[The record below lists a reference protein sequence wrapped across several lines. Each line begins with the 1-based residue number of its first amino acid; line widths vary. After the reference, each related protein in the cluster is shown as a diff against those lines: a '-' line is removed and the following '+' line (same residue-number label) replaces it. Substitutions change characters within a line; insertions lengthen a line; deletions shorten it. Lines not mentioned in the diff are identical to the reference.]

1 MCEKSNYNRNEDIL
15 QGPTFWKDMNNNDVD
30 GGDLQIALIPLQPD
44 ELTDTENFDENNLQR
59 EEVQDVAGTL
69 ELFISNICDESELN
83 SDDEP
88 LAMKKRRI
96 SKMKEN
102 RKAYINMTRKIT
114 QYLGKHKRHRIG

>member
-1 MCEKSNYNRNEDIL
+1 MMLMAATFKSHSFHYS
-15 QGPTFWKDMNNNDVD
+15 QS
-30 GGDLQIALIPLQPD
+30 DLQIALIPLQPD

-102 RKAYINMTRKIT
+102 RKASEYDKKNNSIF
-114 QYLGKHKRHRIG
+114 GKT